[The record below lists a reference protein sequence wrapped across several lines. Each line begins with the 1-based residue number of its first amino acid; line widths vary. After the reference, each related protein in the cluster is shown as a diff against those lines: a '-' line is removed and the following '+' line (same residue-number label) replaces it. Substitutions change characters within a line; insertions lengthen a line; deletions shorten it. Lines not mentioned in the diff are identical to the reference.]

1 MSPLT
6 MRNAQIRKISL
17 FQIRKGLVFKYKKC
31 DLCVFST
38 ITILMLLSFEE
49 TARHMTRKTLIRKPL
64 PEDAGQA
71 PQKKEAS
78 VGCDSNR
85 NHWS

>member
-1 MSPLT
+1 MY
-6 MRNAQIRKISL
+6 
-17 FQIRKGLVFKYKKC
+17 FQVL
-31 DLCVFST
+31 
-38 ITILMLLSFEE
+38 LMLLSFEE
-49 TARHMTRKTLIRKPL
+49 TARHITRKTLIRKPL

>member
-1 MSPLT
+1 M
-6 MRNAQIRKISL
+6 ICVY
-17 FQIRKGLVFKYKKC
+17 FQVL
-31 DLCVFST
+31 
-38 ITILMLLSFEE
+38 LMLLSFEE

-71 PQKKEAS
+71 PQKKEVS